1 MIDGLPTWLLDALR
15 SPWVWLI
22 AAAALAGLE
31 ILSPGAFM
39 IWLAGAA
46 VATALFAVVLPIGWQ
61 LQILL
66 FVTLSVGTVLW
77 ARKRFGRYPDRANES
92 SLNRRAER
100 LVGTTVTVVEAFA
113 NGKGR
118 VQVGDSPWAATGP
131 NLAVGSAVRI
141 VGVDGATL
149 EVEAV

>member
-1 MIDGLPTWLLDALR
+1 MDGLPEWLL
-15 SPWVWLI
+15 SPWSWLI
-22 AAAALAGLE
+22 AAAVLAGLE

-46 VATALFAVVLPIGWQ
+46 VVTALLAVVLPIGWQ
-61 LQILL
+61 MQILV
-66 FVTLSVGTVLW
+66 FVLLSVGTVIW

-100 LVGTTVTVVEAFA
+100 LVGRTVIVVEAFA

-118 VQVGDSPWAATGP
+118 VQVGDSPWAAIGP
-131 NLAVGSAVRI
+131 DLVVGAAVRI